1 VFGSSVQIHRS
12 CPKEGSSWDGILR
25 REAELQ
31 LKKRTWDRW
40 GQMGTEECQLL
51 EILEEWMGREK
62 HLKSFEK
69 RAQICR
75 CVSKRFKVP
84 KP

>member
-40 GQMGTEECQLL
+40 GQ
-51 EILEEWMGREK
+51 R
-62 HLKSFEK
+62 S
-69 RAQICR
+69 
-75 CVSKRFKVP
+75 VSCWRSWRNGWGERSI
-84 KP
+84 

>member
-1 VFGSSVQIHRS
+1 MNR
-12 CPKEGSSWDGILR
+12 
-25 REAELQ
+25 
-31 LKKRTWDRW
+31 

-69 RAQICR
+69 RAEICR